1 MSREDL
7 KGFVK
12 TVEKN
17 IIIKEKLSKC
27 KTINDLISL
36 AKSYGYI
43 ISIKDLK
50 YDRTATEIDVWYQK
64 SRLSPLRSWSDS
76 FIYQRNDL

>member
-7 KGFVK
+7 KSFVK
-12 TVEKN
+12 TIEKN
-17 IIIKEKLSKC
+17 IIVKEKLSKC
-27 KTINDLISL
+27 KSIKDLISL

-50 YDRTATEIDVWYQK
+50 YDKTATEIENWYQK
-64 SRLSPLRSWSDS
+64 SRFSPLRT
-76 FIYQRNDL
+76 